1 MAKRVGFGKLERE
14 MLSNERLPPDLRV
27 ALIDFKNRV
36 KAGQGLTP
44 YDNRD
49 GGLPMAVA
57 GQAYYEFQVGQA
69 RPGDPRPRGKRRLVA
84 LLDPARNVVKL
95 YFTDLHYT
103 LGEWKQ
109 LQYP

>member
-36 KAGQGLTP
+36 KAGHGLTP

-57 GQAYYEFQVGQA
+57 RELPVAPGRIDVLGVDVEGQM
-69 RPGDPRPRGKRRLVA
+69 
-84 LLDPARNVVKL
+84 
-95 YFTDLHYT
+95 T
-103 LGEWKQ
+103 LCECK
-109 LQYP
+109 